1 MSSQRPVSAKGG
13 LSLTSREGYLFDPSS
28 EAWRLSRDEV
38 LSLRWT
44 GSVMTHELRNTLSQV
59 LTHYAVNYSASYTR
73 NLGDKFAMLLKSTH
87 ANTGKVRRIRSL
99 DLINYRSALGKN
111 DEWLLAIL
119 GGPLRKWMDLGL
131 PHIDDSIRDLLD
143 GWSFKGAPKG
153 EAIRTQ
159 CPIKGALTDIEY
171 ESLDCALLDAFDR
184 DELDLNRFA
193 LAKLFMGTGRRGCQL
208 GDLKHKDLLLV
219 RSDDGLQEFVLNVPR
234 RKQQNTPWRTKFKPV
249 ALTPEMGRIVK
260 ALIESNIRRAREL
273 SPNLPIKALEAF
285 PLFAWWSKVEEE
297 LEEGSGSFLSAV
309 QGEALHCRTEKLRYE
324 LQRAVAGVNA
334 ISERTGQPIH
344 IFPTRLRRTVAT
356 RAVRE
361 GYGVLVVAEILDH
374 NDTQNAGV
382 YTENVP
388 EHVDAINAA
397 VAMELAPLAQAFC
410 GVLVDC
416 EADAIRGDDS
426 TSRIRT
432 NEGNAAGTC
441 GHYGFCGALAP
452 IACYTCR
459 HFQPWLDGPHQEV
472 LDSLL
477 QERSRVVSLTRDNV
491 VAGINDRTIFA
502 VAEVIHRCQLRRV
515 ELEGVENA

>member
-1 MSSQRPVSAKGG
+1 MSSVRPVSPHLR
-13 LSLTSREGYLFDPSS
+13 LSATSREGYPFEPAS

-38 LSLRWT
+38 LSLRWAE
-44 GSVMTHELRNTLSQV
+44 SVMSRELRETLTQV
-59 LTHYAVNYSASYTR
+59 LAHYAVNYSASYTR
-73 NLGDKFAMLLKSTH
+73 NLGDKFAIFFKSTH
-87 ANTGKVRRIRSL
+87 ASMGKVHRIRSL
-99 DLINYRSALGKN
+99 DLINYRSALGKH
-111 DEWLLAIL
+111 DEWLLGIL

-131 PHIDDSIRDLLD
+131 PYIDEGVRDLLD
-143 GWSFKGAPKG
+143 GWSFKAAPKG

-171 ESLDCALLDAFDR
+171 AALQCALLDAFDL
-184 DELDLNRFA
+184 DELDLDRFA
-193 LAKLFMGTGRRGCQL
+193 LTMLFMATGRRGCQL

-249 ALTPEMGRIVK
+249 ALTPEIGRVVK
-260 ALIESNIRRAREL
+260 ALMESNIRRAREL
-273 SPNLPIKALEAF
+273 APRLPPKALEEF
-285 PLFAWWSKVEEE
+285 PLFAWWPRAKEE
-297 LEEGSGSFLSAV
+297 LEEGSPSVLSALK
-309 QGEALHCRTEKLRYE
+309 GEALHCRTDKLRYE
-324 LQRAVAGVNA
+324 LQRAVASVNA
-334 ISERTGQPIH
+334 VSERTGQRIH

-361 GYGVLVVAEILDH
+361 GYGVLVVAELLDH

-410 GVLVDC
+410 GMLVDR
-416 EADAIRGDDS
+416 EADAVRGGDP

-432 NEGNAAGTC
+432 TEGAAAGTC

-459 HFQPWLDGPHQEV
+459 HFQPWLDGPHDEV

-477 QERSRVVSLTRDNV
+477 KERSRIAELTRDD
-491 VAGINDRTIFA
+491 AMAAINDRTILA

-515 ELEGVENA
+515 ELDGEAHA